1 MKYPDSETDS
11 GLCQQ
16 TTCRLFGVLKAE
28 LVIEHQR
35 RRMSALSLEPI
46 QFECILKSKDWK
58 SKTENFQS
66 DW

>member
-35 RRMSALSLEPI
+35 RMSTLLLEPI
-46 QFECILKSKDWK
+46 QFECILKSKDCK

-66 DW
+66 D